1 MPGTQ
6 AGTEYCHPSPILFIC
21 RKPYCQQISIITPGN
36 CRLMIMQIKWGIR
49 ITCRTYHKWYRRQK
63 HRCDSRYFFPF
74 YRCIFYRFLIER
86 DRGRCSRYIQ
96 TSIGFHNSKSSLG
109 MFIFRKHSQSIGTSQ
124 VFLRGVMTPSSSDP
138 KLSGQRSCRVFL
150 LFCGIRSIPIQA
162 PFFHIS
168 MHIIKPECIRR
179 SLGYF

>member
-1 MPGTQ
+1 MQWQIPLLYRLHSGKSVLSDKSP
-6 AGTEYCHPSPILFIC
+6 ESHLCSFCSRHSPILFIC
-21 RKPYCQQISIITPGN
+21 RKPYCQQISIITPRN

-96 TSIGFHNSKSSLG
+96 TSICFHNSKSGLG
-109 MFIFRKHSQSIGTSQ
+109 MFIFREHSQSIGTSQ
-124 VFLRGVMTPSSSDP
+124 VFLRGDDS
-138 KLSGQRSCRVFL
+138 L
-150 LFCGIRSIPIQA
+150 L
-162 PFFHIS
+162 
-168 MHIIKPECIRR
+168 
-179 SLGYF
+179 

>member
-6 AGTEYCHPSPILFIC
+6 AGTEYYHPSPILFIC
-21 RKPYCQQISIITPGN
+21 RKPYCQQISIITPRN

-96 TSIGFHNSKSSLG
+96 TSICFHNSKFQKS
-109 MFIFRKHSQSIGTSQ
+109 T
-124 VFLRGVMTPSSSDP
+124 
-138 KLSGQRSCRVFL
+138 FL
-150 LFCGIRSIPIQA
+150 LIKKVSPLYLLYVINKYEGEKLFTRNSPANGPAGSFCFSA
-162 PFFHIS
+162 
-168 MHIIKPECIRR
+168 E
-179 SLGYF
+179 